1 MWRSWNFNNFSVI
14 DSKFLVTSGLSN
26 GYNGVTSE
34 IIDLSCSGY
43 HRCPDW
49 VDYPLAATGATGL
62 LLEHVPVICGGHS
75 QIESLY
81 HDECYKVTA
90 NKAVLLGRMSSKR
103 KNAASVVIKN
113 STLWVTGGYS
123 GNFALSSSDFI
134 YLNGS
139 IYMGNSGWRNF
150 KVSH

>member
-1 MWRSWNFNNFSVI
+1 MIVE
-14 DSKFLVTSGLSN
+14 SKILVTSGWN
-26 GYNGVTSE
+26 GLDEVTLSE

-43 HRCPDW
+43 HHCPDW
-49 VDYPLAATGATGL
+49 VDYPLAAAGATGL
-62 LLEHVPVICGGHS
+62 LLEHIPVICGGLS
-75 QIESLY
+75 QHETLY

-123 GNFALSSSDFI
+123 GNFALSSTDFI

-139 IYMGNSGWRNF
+139 IHMGNSGWIYF
-150 KVSH
+150 KMSHYTKRSWLTS